1 MVENYIKEEYISKL
15 TEIINIEKEAI
26 NLCRKLKFG
35 EIRINLEN
43 YDSNK
48 YNEIEKLL
56 TNIVSEANHKYMD
69 FYFSIDCSE
78 YDSIT
83 VTILEDYIL
92 SGLTK
97 YDIECE
103 SEICLYEI
111 NEYINFEIEIEI
123 EIEPSKLLKQILET
137 KEEITESDRIK
148 IDSFYKYLKDFDY
161 LIKLKKEILSINAQ
175 TCEMELKMKSYI
187 FKLLEKYII
196 TN

>member
-1 MVENYIKEEYISKL
+1 MVMEDYIKEDYISKL
-15 TEIINIEKEAI
+15 TKIINTEKEAI
-26 NLCRKLKFG
+26 NLCRKLKYG
-35 EIRINLEN
+35 EIKINLEN

-56 TNIVSEANHKYMD
+56 TDIVDEANYKYMD
-69 FYFSIDCSE
+69 FYFLIDCSK

-103 SEICLYEI
+103 FEICLYEI
-111 NEYINFEIEIEI
+111 NEYINFEIEIE
-123 EIEPSKLLKQILET
+123 SLKLLKQILET
-137 KEEITESDRIK
+137 KNGITEFDKIK
-148 IDSFYKYLKDFDY
+148 IDNFYKYLIEFDY
-161 LIKLKKEILSINAQ
+161 LTKVKKEILSINAQ
-175 TCEMELKMKSYI
+175 THEMELKMKSYI
-187 FKLLEKYII
+187 FKLLKKYII

>member
-1 MVENYIKEEYISKL
+1 MEDYIKEEYISKL
-15 TEIINIEKEAI
+15 TEIINIEREAI
-26 NLCRKLKFG
+26 NFCRKLKFG

-111 NEYINFEIEIEI
+111 NEYINFEIEIEL
-123 EIEPSKLLKQILET
+123 SKLLKQILET
-137 KEEITESDRIK
+137 KDGITESDRIK
-148 IDSFYKYLKDFDY
+148 IDNFYKYLKDFDY
-161 LIKLKKEILSINAQ
+161 LTKVKKEILSINSQ

-187 FKLLEKYII
+187 FKLLEKYSI

>member
-1 MVENYIKEEYISKL
+1 MSLKGGGAFIIIMKIIEFVIV
-15 TEIINIEKEAI
+15 EIINIEKEAI

-161 LIKLKKEILSINAQ
+161 LIKVK
-175 TCEMELKMKSYI
+175 
-187 FKLLEKYII
+187 
-196 TN
+196 